1 MFRFECDYG
10 NSVVPLTNIR
20 KLQVISFRTKMI
32 NKIWD
37 TGKSIQMMDG
47 QAVGYWQKF
56 QREIIAAEIIA
67 SNLQIDLKLLECEL
81 CGRCPLIGKKT
92 KSGGNKN
99 ISVRKC

>member
-10 NSVVPLTNIR
+10 TCVPLTNIR

-37 TGKSIQMMDG
+37 TGKSYKWWDG

-67 SNLQIDLKLLECEL
+67 SNLQIDLKLLECEFMA
-81 CGRCPLIGKKT
+81 GAH
-92 KSGGNKN
+92 
-99 ISVRKC
+99 